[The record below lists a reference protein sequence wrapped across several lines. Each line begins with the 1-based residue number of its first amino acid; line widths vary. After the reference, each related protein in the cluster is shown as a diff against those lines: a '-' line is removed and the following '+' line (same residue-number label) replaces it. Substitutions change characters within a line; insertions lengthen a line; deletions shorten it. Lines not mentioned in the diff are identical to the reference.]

1 MDKIE
6 EIILT
11 RVLFELERARLK
23 HPKFPTDIIHQ
34 TAIMMEEAGEA
45 VQAANDHV
53 HSGDTIQA
61 LEAELIQTAAM
72 CVRCLE
78 SIAKTNRR

>member
-6 EIILT
+6 EIILI

-45 VQAANDHV
+45 VQAYATLAV
-53 HSGDTIQA
+53 Y
-61 LEAELIQTAAM
+61 AA
-72 CVRCLE
+72 
-78 SIAKTNRR
+78 RRLQVQEVLPV